1 MVFTYFVVSGDEK
14 GVCRNQK
21 YRMKRLIGTL
31 ALLSLFSS
39 ASAQFY
45 FGQNKV
51 QYTRFDWQ
59 VLTTEHFKIYFYQEE
74 EEIAEIGAQLAE
86 EAYREFSGLF
96 NLVIDHPVPLILYS
110 SPNYFEQTNVI
121 PDMIDEG
128 TGGFTEFFK
137 GRVVMPYTGSFA
149 EFKKVLRHELIHV
162 FTLEK
167 ISSVLKGHKK
177 TRAPYT
183 PLWFT
188 EGIAEAWSRPE
199 DDQARMVMTD
209 LVVNN
214 ILVSVPNLYQI
225 SGSFMMYK
233 EGESFVR
240 FLSETYGSDRLLQL
254 FENWWRGETFEELV
268 YLTYQKDL
276 KKLGEEWEFALKQ
289 RFYPQV
295 ADREFPDRH
304 TKKLSSGGL
313 SVEPTPVTL
322 HMGKDAGDWVVYK
335 ANRLG
340 YSGLYMAPIN
350 GGQRKPETLVK
361 GERSR
366 AFESLHLFRSG
377 IAANSRGEVAFVSKN
392 NEKDRLYIYSIY
404 RREVIEEYDFPGLI
418 EISSPAWSQDETK
431 LCFEGME
438 KSGYSDLY
446 TVERQ
451 SKKLERLTSDIY
463 EDRDPVFSADG
474 TSILFASDRG
484 AFGSEGYSNLYR
496 LSLVGGQILP
506 LTSGRQDDLYPSLS
520 PDGKWIIYASNRGEG
535 TDIYLLDEEL
545 RPRRV
550 SRFLTG
556 VTHPRFTF
564 DGKKIIFS
572 GFKNFGF
579 QIYALDFP
587 GIDSFPPESVSTA
600 APLAWRPEKLP
611 GEKTK
616 GKIEYK
622 NDFSFDLAQS
632 AIAYDALYGPVGGL
646 QTALTDMLGNK
657 QYYFFLS
664 NTARD
669 RSSILSSFN
678 VGVTYVNKTHRINYG
693 AGVYHFYDEYLDE
706 YEGDFSERLAGGL
719 AFASYPLSKFQRV
732 EAFGFLRYSKR
743 HFFFTERKR
752 DALLLTGSLSWV
764 KDNSI
769 WELSGPIDGS
779 RYNFTVGLTS
789 DIRSSKLFSRSYSGD
804 LRKYFRLGRASA
816 LALRLAGFSSTGVE
830 PQRIYLGGS
839 WSLRGYSR
847 RAFYGRHMVL
857 ASNELRF
864 PLINRLVVGFP
875 FGNIGMEGIRGA
887 LFFDAGNAWN
897 EDFGRM
903 KGALGVGAR
912 VNFGYLTVLRFDWAR
927 RTDFRSIESKTR
939 FDFFFGWNF

>member
-1 MVFTYFVVSGDEK
+1 
-14 GVCRNQK
+14 
-21 YRMKRLIGTL
+21 
-31 ALLSLFSS
+31 
-39 ASAQFY
+39 
-45 FGQNKV
+45 
-51 QYTRFDWQ
+51 
-59 VLTTEHFKIYFYQEE
+59 
-74 EEIAEIGAQLAE
+74 
-86 EAYREFSGLF
+86 
-96 NLVIDHPVPLILYS
+96 
-110 SPNYFEQTNVI
+110 
-121 PDMIDEG
+121 
-128 TGGFTEFFK
+128 
-137 GRVVMPYTGSFA
+137 
-149 EFKKVLRHELIHV
+149 
-162 FTLEK
+162 
-167 ISSVLKGHKK
+167 
-177 TRAPYT
+177 
-183 PLWFT
+183 
-188 EGIAEAWSRPE
+188 
-199 DDQARMVMTD
+199 
-209 LVVNN
+209 
-214 ILVSVPNLYQI
+214 LVSVPNLYQI

-276 KKLGEEWEFALKQ
+276 KKLGEEWEFSLKQ

-322 HMGKDAGDWVVYK
+322 HSGKDAGDWVVYK

-350 GGQRKPETLVK
+350 GSQRKPETLVK

-377 IAANSRGEVAFVSKN
+377 ISANSQGEVAFVSKS

-404 RREVIEEYDFPGLI
+404 RRGVVEEYDFPNLI
-418 EISSPAWSQDETK
+418 EISSPNWSPDESK

-438 KSGYSDLY
+438 KTGYSDLY
-446 TVERQ
+446 TVERT
-451 SKKLERLTSDIY
+451 SRKLERLTSDIY

-474 TSILFASDRG
+474 GSILFASDRC
-484 AFGSEGYSNLYR
+484 ASGSEGFTNLYR
-496 LSLVGGQILP
+496 LSLSDGQIMA

-520 PDGKWIIYASNRGEG
+520 PDGKWIIYASNREEG
-535 TDIYLLDEEL
+535 TDIYVLDEEL

-550 SRFLTG
+550 SHFLTG
-556 VTHPRFTF
+556 VTHPRFTS

-587 GIDSFPPESVSTA
+587 GIDSFPAEPVSA
-600 APLAWRPEKLP
+600 SAPLAWNPEKLP

-646 QTALTDMLGNK
+646 QTALTDVLGNK

-678 VGVTYVNKTHRINYG
+678 VGVTYVNKTRRINYG

-719 AFASYPLSKFQRV
+719 
-732 EAFGFLRYSKR
+732 
-743 HFFFTERKR
+743 
-752 DALLLTGSLSWV
+752 
-764 KDNSI
+764 
-769 WELSGPIDGS
+769 
-779 RYNFTVGLTS
+779 
-789 DIRSSKLFSRSYSGD
+789 
-804 LRKYFRLGRASA
+804 
-816 LALRLAGFSSTGVE
+816 
-830 PQRIYLGGS
+830 
-839 WSLRGYSR
+839 
-847 RAFYGRHMVL
+847 
-857 ASNELRF
+857 
-864 PLINRLVVGFP
+864 
-875 FGNIGMEGIRGA
+875 
-887 LFFDAGNAWN
+887 
-897 EDFGRM
+897 
-903 KGALGVGAR
+903 
-912 VNFGYLTVLRFDWAR
+912 
-927 RTDFRSIESKTR
+927 
-939 FDFFFGWNF
+939 

>member
-1 MVFTYFVVSGDEK
+1 MKPTVRLLACLACLVWFFSG
-14 GVCRNQK
+14 
-21 YRMKRLIGTL
+21 
-31 ALLSLFSS
+31 

-59 VLTTEHFKIYFYQEE
+59 VLTTDHFKIYFYQEE
-74 EEIAEIGAQLAE
+74 EEIAEIGAKLAE
-86 EAYREFSGLF
+86 EAYREYSGLF
-96 NLVIDHPVPLILYS
+96 NLAINQPIPLILYS

-167 ISSVLKGHKK
+167 ISAVLKGHKK
-177 TRAPYT
+177 TRAPYS

-209 LVVNN
+209 LMVNN
-214 ILVSVPNLYQI
+214 ILVSVPDLYRI

-240 FLSETYGSDRLLQL
+240 FLSETYGSDRLLEL
-254 FENWWRGETFEELV
+254 FENWWRGESFEELV
-268 YLTYQKDL
+268 HLVYQKDL
-276 KKLGEEWEFALKQ
+276 KKLGEEWEFSLKQ

-295 ADREFPDRH
+295 AQREFPDRKA
-304 TKKLSSGGL
+304 KKLSSGGL

-322 HMGKDAGDWVVYK
+322 NAGEDRGDWVVYK

-340 YSGLYMAPIN
+340 YSGLYMVPLS
-350 GGQRKPETLVK
+350 GRERKPVTLVK

-366 AFESLHLFRSG
+366 TFESLHLFRSG
-377 IAANSRGEVAFVSKN
+377 ISANSKGEVAFVSKN
-392 NEKDRLYIYSIY
+392 NEKDRLYVYSIPK
-404 RREVIEEYDFPGLI
+404 RKVIEEYDFPNLV
-418 EISSPAWSQDETK
+418 EVSSPGWSPDESK

-438 KSGYSDLY
+438 KSGFSDLY
-446 TVERQ
+446 TVERTG
-451 SKKLERLTSDIY
+451 KKLERLTGDIY
-463 EDRDPVFSADG
+463 EDRDPVFAADG
-474 TSILFASDRG
+474 RSIIFASDRG
-484 AFGSEGYSNLYR
+484 AFGSGGYSNLYKIS
-496 LSLVGGQILP
+496 LSDGQLMP
-506 LTSGRQDDLYPSLS
+506 LTFGRQEDLYPSLS
-520 PDGKWIIYASNRGEG
+520 PDGKSIIYASNRGEG
-535 TDIYLLDEEL
+535 TDVYILDEGL
-545 RPRRV
+545 RPHRV

-556 VTHPRFTF
+556 VTHPRFTA
-564 DGKKIIFS
+564 DGKKIVFS

-587 GIDSFPPESVSTA
+587 GIDSFPAETA
-600 APLAWRPEKLP
+600 QAPPPLAWLPEKLA

-616 GKIEYK
+616 GKVKYK
-622 NDFSFDLAQS
+622 NDFSLDLAQS

-669 RSSILSSFN
+669 RNSILSSFN
-678 VGVTYVNKTHRINYG
+678 VGVTYVNKTRRINYG
-693 AGVYHFYDEYLDE
+693 AGVYHFYDEFLDDFD
-706 YEGDFSERLAGGL
+706 GDFAERIAGGL
-719 AFASYPLSKFQRV
+719 GFASYPLSKFQRV
-732 EAFGFLRYSKR
+732 EAFGFLRYSR
-743 HFFFTERKR
+743 RNYFFTERKR
-752 DALLLTGSLSWV
+752 DAALLTGSLSWV

-769 WELSGPIDGS
+769 WELAGPIDGS
-779 RYNFTVGLTS
+779 RYNFSVGLTS
-789 DIRSSKLFSRSYSGD
+789 DVRSFKLFSRSWSGD

-816 LALRLAGFSSTGVE
+816 LAVRLAGFSSSGEE

-875 FGNIGMEGIRGA
+875 FGNIGLEGIRGA
-887 LFFDAGNAWN
+887 LFFDVGNAWN
-897 EDFGRM
+897 RNFGRM

-912 VNFGYLTVLRFDWAR
+912 VNFSYLTVLRFDWAR
-927 RTDFRSIESKTR
+927 RTDFRTIDSKTR

>member
-1 MVFTYFVVSGDEK
+1 
-14 GVCRNQK
+14 
-21 YRMKRLIGTL
+21 MKRLTGLL
-31 ALLSLFSS
+31 ACLFLFST

-96 NLVIDHPVPLILYS
+96 NLAVGHPIPLILYS

-121 PDMIDEG
+121 PDMIGEG

-167 ISSVLKGHKK
+167 IGAVLKGHKK

-188 EGIAEAWSRPE
+188 EGIAEAWSRAE

-233 EGESFVR
+233 EGESFLR

-268 YLTYQKDL
+268 YFTYQKDL
-276 KKLGEEWEFALKQ
+276 KKLGEEWEFSLKQ

-295 ADREFPDRH
+295 ALREFPDR
-304 TKKLSSGGL
+304 KAQKLSSGGL

-322 HMGKDAGDWVVYK
+322 NAGKDRGDWVVYK

-340 YSGLYMAPIN
+340 YSGLYMVPLN
-350 GGQRKPETLVK
+350 GNQRKPETLVK

-366 AFESLHLFRSG
+366 EFESLHLFRSG
-377 IAANSRGEVAFVSKN
+377 ISANSRGEVAFVSKN
-392 NEKDRLYIYSIY
+392 NEKDRLYVYSIPK
-404 RREVIEEYDFPGLI
+404 RAVIEEYDFPNLI
-418 EISSPAWSQDETK
+418 EVSSPSWSPDESK

-438 KSGYSDLY
+438 KSGFSDLY
-446 TVERQ
+446 TVERT
-451 SKKLERLTSDIY
+451 SKKMERLTADIY
-463 EDRDPVFSADG
+463 EDRDPVFAADG

-484 AFGSEGYSNLYR
+484 PFGAEGYSNLYR
-496 LSLVGGQILP
+496 LSLAGGQMTP

-535 TDIYLLDEEL
+535 TDIYILDEEL
-545 RPRRV
+545 RPRRI

-556 VTHPRFTF
+556 ITHPRFSS
-564 DGKKIIFS
+564 DGKKIVFS
-572 GFKNFGF
+572 GFKNFGL

-587 GIDSFPPESVSTA
+587 GIDSFPPESIATPL
-600 APLAWRPEKLP
+600 PLAW
-611 GEKTK
+611 
-616 GKIEYK
+616 
-622 NDFSFDLAQS
+622 S
-632 AIAYDALYGPVGGL
+632 
-646 QTALTDMLGNK
+646 
-657 QYYFFLS
+657 
-664 NTARD
+664 
-669 RSSILSSFN
+669 
-678 VGVTYVNKTHRINYG
+678 
-693 AGVYHFYDEYLDE
+693 
-706 YEGDFSERLAGGL
+706 
-719 AFASYPLSKFQRV
+719 
-732 EAFGFLRYSKR
+732 
-743 HFFFTERKR
+743 
-752 DALLLTGSLSWV
+752 
-764 KDNSI
+764 
-769 WELSGPIDGS
+769 
-779 RYNFTVGLTS
+779 
-789 DIRSSKLFSRSYSGD
+789 
-804 LRKYFRLGRASA
+804 
-816 LALRLAGFSSTGVE
+816 
-830 PQRIYLGGS
+830 
-839 WSLRGYSR
+839 
-847 RAFYGRHMVL
+847 
-857 ASNELRF
+857 
-864 PLINRLVVGFP
+864 
-875 FGNIGMEGIRGA
+875 
-887 LFFDAGNAWN
+887 
-897 EDFGRM
+897 
-903 KGALGVGAR
+903 
-912 VNFGYLTVLRFDWAR
+912 
-927 RTDFRSIESKTR
+927 
-939 FDFFFGWNF
+939 

>member
-1 MVFTYFVVSGDEK
+1 
-14 GVCRNQK
+14 
-21 YRMKRLIGTL
+21 MKPTARLLACLTCLIG
-31 ALLSLFSS
+31 LFSG

-74 EEIAEIGAQLAE
+74 EKIAEIGAKLAE
-86 EAYREFSGLF
+86 EAYREFSSQF
-96 NLVIDHPVPLILYS
+96 NLAIGRPIPLILYS

-121 PDMIDEG
+121 PDLIDEG

-167 ISSVLKGHKK
+167 INAVMKEHKK
-177 TRAPYT
+177 TRAPYS

-214 ILVSVPNLYQI
+214 ILVSVPDLYRI

-233 EGESFVR
+233 EGESFIR

-268 YLTYQKDL
+268 HLVYQKNL
-276 KKLGEEWEFALKQ
+276 KKLGEEWEFSLKQ

-295 ADREFPDRH
+295 AQREFPDRKA
-304 TKKLSSGGL
+304 KKLSSGGL

-322 HMGKDAGDWVVYK
+322 SEGNDRGDWVVDK

-340 YSGLYMAPIN
+340 YSGLYMVPLN
-350 GGQRKPETLVK
+350 GRQGKPVTLVK

-366 AFESLHLFRSG
+366 TFESLHLFRSG
-377 IAANSRGEVAFVSKN
+377 ISANSKGEVAFVSKN
-392 NEKDRLYIYSIY
+392 NEKDRLYVYSIP
-404 RREVIEEYDFPGLI
+404 RREVIEEYEFPNLI
-418 EISSPAWSQDETK
+418 EISSPGWSPDESK

-438 KSGYSDLY
+438 KSGFSDLH
-446 TVERQ
+446 TVERA
-451 SKKLERLTSDIY
+451 SKKLERLTNDLY
-463 EDRDPVFSADG
+463 EDRDPIFAADG
-474 TSILFASDRG
+474 RSIIFASDRG
-484 AFGSEGYSNLYR
+484 AFGSESYSNLYR
-496 LSLVGGQILP
+496 ISLSDGQLTP
-506 LTSGRQDDLYPSLS
+506 LTSGRQEDLYPSLS

-535 TDIYLLDEEL
+535 TDAYVLDEEL
-545 RPRRV
+545 RPHRIT
-550 SRFLTG
+550 RFLTG
-556 VTHPRFTF
+556 VTHPRFTA
-564 DGKKIIFS
+564 DGKKIVFS

-579 QIYALDFP
+579 QIYSMDFP
-587 GIDSFPPESVSTA
+587 GLDSFPAESVSTPA
-600 APLAWRPEKLP
+600 LLAWSPEKLA
-611 GEKTK
+611 GGKTK
-616 GKIEYK
+616 GKVKYK

-669 RSSILSSFN
+669 RNSILSSFN
-678 VGVTYVNKTHRINYG
+678 VGATYANKIHRINYG
-693 AGVYHFYDEYLDE
+693 AGVYHFYDEFLDDF
-706 YEGDFSERLAGGL
+706 EGDFAERIAGGL

-732 EAFGFLRYSKR
+732 EAFGFLRYSRR
-743 HFFFTERKR
+743 HYFFTDRQR
-752 DALLLTGSLSWV
+752 DAALLTGSLSWV

-779 RYNFTVGLTS
+779 RYNFSVGLTS
-789 DIRSSKLFSRSYSGD
+789 DVRNFKLFSRSYSGD

-816 LALRLAGFSSTGVE
+816 LAIRLAGFSSSGEE

-847 RAFYGRHMVL
+847 RAFYGRHMIL

-864 PLINRLVVGFP
+864 PLINRLVVGLP
-875 FGNIGMEGIRGA
+875 FGNLGLEGIRGA

-897 EDFGRM
+897 RDFGRM

-912 VNFGYLTVLRFDWAR
+912 VNFSYFTVLRFDWAR
-927 RTDFRSIESKTR
+927 RTDFRTIDSKTR

>member
-1 MVFTYFVVSGDEK
+1 MKTAARLLVFLGSLV
-14 GVCRNQK
+14 
-21 YRMKRLIGTL
+21 L
-31 ALLSLFSS
+31 LFS
-39 ASAQFY
+39 AAPAQFY

-59 VLTTEHFKIYFYQEE
+59 VLTSEHFKIYFYEEE

-96 NLVIDHPVPLILYS
+96 NLAIDNPTPLILYS
-110 SPNYFEQTNVI
+110 SPSYFEQTNVI
-121 PDMIDEG
+121 PDMIGEA

-137 GRVVMPYTGSFA
+137 GRVVLPYTGSFA

-162 FTLEK
+162 FMLEK
-167 ISSVLKGHKK
+167 IAAVMKGHKK
-177 TRAPYT
+177 TRTPYS

-214 ILVSVPNLYQI
+214 ILVSVPDLYQI

-240 FLSETYGSDRLLQL
+240 FLSENYGSDRLLQL

-268 YLTYQKDL
+268 YLVYQKDL
-276 KKLGEEWEFALKQ
+276 KKLGEEWEFSLKQ

-295 ADREFPDRH
+295 AQREFPDRKA
-304 TKKLSSGGL
+304 KKLSSGGL
-313 SVEPTPVTL
+313 SVEPAPVTL
-322 HMGKDAGDWVVYK
+322 NEGEARGDWVVYK

-340 YSGLYMAPIN
+340 YSGLYMVPLN
-350 GGQRKPETLVK
+350 GRQKKPVTLVK

-377 IAANSRGEVAFVSKN
+377 ISANPKGEVAFVSKN
-392 NEKDRLYIYSIY
+392 NEKDRLYVYSIPK
-404 RREVIEEYDFPGLI
+404 RGVVEEFDFPNLI
-418 EISSPAWSQDETK
+418 EISSPGWSADGST
-431 LCFEGME
+431 LCFEGSE
-438 KSGYSDLY
+438 KSGFSDLY
-446 TVERQ
+446 TVERG
-451 SKKLERLTSDIY
+451 SKKLERLTEDLY

-474 TSILFASDRG
+474 NSIIFASDRG
-484 AFGSEGYSNLYR
+484 FFGSLGYTNLYR
-496 LSLVGGQILP
+496 MSFPGRQIVP
-506 LTSGRQDDLYPSLS
+506 ITSGRQDDLYPSLS
-520 PDGKWIIYASNRGEG
+520 PDGQRIIYASNRGEG
-535 TDIYLLDEEL
+535 SDVYVLDEEL
-545 RPRRV
+545 RPHRIT
-550 SRFLTG
+550 RFLTG
-556 VTHPRFTF
+556 VTHPRFTA
-564 DGKKIIFS
+564 DGKKIVFS

-579 QIYALDFP
+579 QVYALDYP
-587 GIDSFPPESVSTA
+587 GLDSFPAESA
-600 APLAWRPEKLP
+600 AAPPAPLAWSPEKLA

-616 GKIEYK
+616 GKVKYK
-622 NDFSFDLAQS
+622 NDFSLDLAQS

-664 NTARD
+664 NTASD
-669 RSSILSSFN
+669 RNSLLSSFN
-678 VGVTYVNKTHRINYG
+678 VGVTYVNKTRRINYG
-693 AGVYHFYDEYLDE
+693 AGVYHFYDEFLDD
-706 YEGDFSERLAGGL
+706 YEGDFAERVAGGL
-719 AFASYPLSKFQRV
+719 GFASYPLSKFQRL
-732 EAFGFLRYSKR
+732 EAFGFLRYSR
-743 HFFFTERKR
+743 RQYYFSGRRR
-752 DALLLTGSLSWV
+752 DAALLTGSLSWV

-779 RYNFTVGLTS
+779 RYNFSVGLTS
-789 DIRSSKLFSRSYSGD
+789 DVRSSKLFSRSYSAD

-816 LALRLAGFSSTGVE
+816 FAVRLAGFSSSGEE

-847 RAFYGRHMVL
+847 RAFYGRHMFL
-857 ASNELRF
+857 ASHELRF

-875 FGNIGMEGIRGA
+875 FGNFGLEGIRGA

-897 EDFGRM
+897 ENFGRM
-903 KGALGVGAR
+903 KGALGMGAR

-927 RTDFRSIESKTR
+927 RTDFRTIESDTR